1 MIFGLLVRRIELS
14 DKGLSNSLFPEC
26 SSKNPEVSEV
36 AVAMILRIDANHF
49 AHLES
54 RAMRFP
60 KRRETCK
67 PLSAC

>member
-1 MIFGLLVRRIELS
+1 MIFGLLVRRVELS

-26 SSKNPEVSEV
+26 SSKDPEVSEV
-36 AVAMILRIDANHF
+36 AVAMILRIDF

-54 RAMRFP
+54 RAMRFL
-60 KRRETCK
+60 KRQETCK